1 MKKIYLL
8 FIFCVFYNSVFAQD
22 RYVNFFMMN
31 QEIKNTLKEH
41 ERQKEMH
48 KKETQNLALEKTNRS
63 KWTKLKK
70 VVKKIQSR
78 LSIVDLG
85 LQAIP
90 TGVQL
95 TKKIDEIKRN
105 QKSIFKEAKTL
116 PPNIKSIIDRQ
127 ITFIKDSQMV
137 LRLIVGLVASY
148 GAINQME
155 KAERKILL
163 DYAVDEM
170 EELRRQSSF
179 TLFLI
184 REAKHKMRMKKVFF
198 KYYIEKDKKVI
209 NDIIK
214 QIKKY

>member
-1 MKKIYLL
+1 MKKFYLL
-8 FIFCVFYNSVFAQD
+8 ILFCGLFNSTFAKGT
-22 RYVNFFMMN
+22 YVNFWMMN
-31 QEIKNTLKEH
+31 WEIKHTLQEN
-41 ERQKEMH
+41 ERQKDMH
-48 KKETQNLALEKTNRS
+48 KKEVQNLALEKTNRS
-63 KWTKLKK
+63 KWSKLKK

-78 LSIVDLG
+78 LSIVDLA

-95 TKKIDEIKRN
+95 TKKIDKIRKN

-116 PPNIKSIIDRQ
+116 PPNIKVVIDRQ

-137 LRLIVGLVASY
+137 LRLIIGLVASY

-170 EELRRQSSF
+170 EQLRRQSSF
-179 TLFLI
+179 TLYLI
-184 REAKHKMRMKKVFF
+184 REAKYKMRMKKLRF